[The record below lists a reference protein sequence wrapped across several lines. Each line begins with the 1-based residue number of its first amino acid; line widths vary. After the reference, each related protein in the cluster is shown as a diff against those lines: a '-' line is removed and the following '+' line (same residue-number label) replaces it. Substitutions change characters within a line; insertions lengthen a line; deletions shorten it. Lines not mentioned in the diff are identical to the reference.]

1 MIKKAAILAAG
12 EGSRIKSISEFKP
25 IVKINGIPLLELT
38 FTNLN
43 FNNFKK
49 TYIIFNE
56 DEKKMDLSKLDCLK
70 SKKTNY
76 FFKNTESSL
85 HSLFEINKKL
95 KISSLEH
102 YFVSMVDS
110 IVRPEDGVKFYEFCK
125 TLKPDESAILVTSF
139 IEDEAP
145 LTLKINSHGYVTE
158 FQCPIEEGTLITS
171 GVYCLSGNL
180 TSLLKKLIENN
191 QKKMRTFLTEA
202 ILQKFK
208 IKAFCIKKTLDID
221 RPEDIYSA
229 EIFLKGI

>member
-85 HSLFEINKKL
+85 HSLFEINEKL
-95 KISSLEH
+95 KISSLDH

-110 IVRPEDGVKFYEFCK
+110 IVRPEDGVKFYEFCN
-125 TLKPDESAILVTSF
+125 TLEPDESAILVTNF

-145 LTLKINSHGYVTE
+145 LTLKINSQGYVTE

-180 TSLLKKLIENN
+180 TPLLKKLIEKN

-202 ILQKFK
+202 ILQNFK
-208 IKAFCIKKTLDID
+208 IKAYKLEKTLDID
-221 RPEDIYSA
+221 RPEDIDSA